1 MNKKT
6 RNLLIALVVLCLAA
20 FIIGKLVLPAV
31 NAGSKNITVNV
42 KHGDESTKTF
52 KYKTDAEYLGEV
64 LLEKKLIEGTESQYG
79 LYVTTVDGETADESK
94 QQWWGYDVNGEMAM
108 VGVDQQPVADGDVY
122 DFTLNTGW

>member
-31 NAGSKNITVNV
+31 NAGSKSITVNV

-52 KYKTDAEYLGEV
+52 KYKTDAEYLSEV

>member
-94 QQWWGYDVNGEMAM
+94 QQWWGYDVNSEMAM

>member
-31 NAGSKNITVNV
+31 NAGSKSITVNV